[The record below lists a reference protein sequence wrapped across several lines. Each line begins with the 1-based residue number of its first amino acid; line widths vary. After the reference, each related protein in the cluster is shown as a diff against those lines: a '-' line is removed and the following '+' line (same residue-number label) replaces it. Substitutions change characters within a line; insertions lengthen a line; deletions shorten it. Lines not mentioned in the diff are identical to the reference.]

1 MLERGDPKLS
11 LRSVIDAAILEEK
24 QASWIIN
31 QKYGMEQVNQ
41 LILKLRSNI
50 KEILTRK
57 GDPNPEV
64 P

>member
-1 MLERGDPKLS
+1 MS

-41 LILKLRSNI
+41 LILKIRSNI
-50 KEILTRK
+50 NEILTQK
-57 GDPNPEV
+57 VDPNPEV

>member
-57 GDPNPEV
+57 SDPNPEV

>member
-1 MLERGDPKLS
+1 MEKGDPKLS

-41 LILKLRSNI
+41 LILKIRTNI
-50 KEILTRK
+50 NEILTQK
-57 GDPNPEV
+57 IDPNPEL

>member
-1 MLERGDPKLS
+1 MEKGDPKLS

-41 LILKLRSNI
+41 LILKIRTNI
-50 KEILTRK
+50 NEILTRK
-57 GDPNPEV
+57 VDPNPEV